1 MVCGGIKCG
10 NAMDIKSGP
19 PPWFCPLNVFR
30 PGSEG
35 DFGQKVHGLILI
47 RTANRLLFFS
57 AGRLLVILKSAE
69 GKLQEDGHLA
79 SHYPPRVEQDCLA
92 AFFTFDRSF
101 APKVPIFGRAKIC
114 NFVDLIPSDWQ
125 GEEDPIKR
133 LIHQKRVR
141 RHFMSDMILAGW
153 QFGRFMF
160 RAVWGSIGGPGMP
173 QRPDKRNC
181 LEDHTQK
188 QSQ

>member
-19 PPWFCPLNVFR
+19 PPWFRPLNVFR

-35 DFGQKVHGLILI
+35 GFGQKVHGLILI

-69 GKLQEDGHLA
+69 GKLQLDGHLA

-92 AFFTFDRSF
+92 AFFYLWQELCTQS
-101 APKVPIFGRAKIC
+101 A
-114 NFVDLIPSDWQ
+114 NFWARKDLQFCGFNTLWLTGWRRP
-125 GEEDPIKR
+125 
-133 LIHQKRVR
+133 HQKVDSSEEGQKTFYVWYDSCR
-141 RHFMSDMILAGW
+141 M
-153 QFGRFMF
+153 
-160 RAVWGSIGGPGMP
+160 AVWPFYV
-173 QRPDKRNC
+173 
-181 LEDHTQK
+181 
-188 QSQ
+188 QSSMR